1 MNPYPI
7 VIRAAKEAMEAYQK
21 GDGPHEELRLK
32 VLDTDRFLVQESSGY
47 HQLLKIFK
55 KPEAPAPGGG
65 LFGTYLPCYDNLKWR
80 SRLHLREIR
89 PSARLGM
96 AGQALRPVSIKEP
109 NPISLS

>member
-7 VIRAAKEAMEAYQK
+7 VLRAAKEAVEAYQK

-55 KPEAPAPGGG
+55 KPEAPAPSTEAYLGHTRLVTTISSGGADS
-65 LFGTYLPCYDNLKWR
+65 T
-80 SRLHLREIR
+80 
-89 PSARLGM
+89 
-96 AGQALRPVSIKEP
+96 
-109 NPISLS
+109 